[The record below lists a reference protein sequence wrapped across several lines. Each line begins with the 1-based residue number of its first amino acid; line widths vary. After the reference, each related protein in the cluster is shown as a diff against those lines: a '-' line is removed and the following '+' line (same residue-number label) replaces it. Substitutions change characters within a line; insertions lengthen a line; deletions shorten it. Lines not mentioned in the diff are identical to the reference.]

1 MKIEKICEYLNNI
14 GILQIENMNEFLKI
28 YFQVSHKRY
37 NKQSDKLV
45 LALFSY
51 ISLALKNKNNIYQIC
66 KNIVNNYSLN
76 QTLYRYRAINSLNNI
91 FRTKLYSKY
100 ILFFIKLYYYLY
112 QQKIKNQIIPHKKYT
127 KNNSKDNDKKYINI
141 NSSLISKNKNI
152 LIPRMERKIPKKI
165 KKIKN
170 ISNNLLDNEQECTFT
185 PKINHINRSISKKEK
200 NNYKTI
206 NSENEYLSS
215 NNNFMGK
222 SNENKFNKIIS
233 FKNSAKY
240 GFNNKINNE
249 IEKMISN
256 ISKYRNNPNNS
267 KYLPQ
272 KTIYRKQFFNL
283 NQSDSYK
290 ELNINKN
297 DNNKENSV
305 YFDKEYNF
313 YQNEKEHIEKVK
325 EKILQLKMEKMN
337 KMSKEC
343 TFSPEINKNSKYIQL
358 NKLTYN
364 RNNNDT
370 SDEFNISNLNY
381 FTYTNGP
388 HNHNYFKSNYDLRN
402 KNSISTNK
410 NKKINE
416 ESVDDFY
423 NIYPKRSNNE
433 KQRYH
438 TYSGIKNNKRTR
450 GDYSIYQKRKEELP
464 KLFIEQ
470 HPFMPNIKYNKNY
483 TVNTTFSERQN
494 QFIINKKK
502 LNILKEIEETK
513 MMEEMQKRNHSYKIK
528 TEEVIKRLYDKE
540 AIKIKDKLKKE
551 KEEKSKIKKIIDWKK
566 KNKKNKEKYLNDL
579 KNKIVHRNHQID
591 KSNSINNN
599 SHVDYYRN
607 DKNGNQNFINNN
619 NDEINNNG
627 ELLKYKFNN
636 EDLIEFRNI
645 NNQNDESK
653 NSYIE

>member
-1 MKIEKICEYLNNI
+1 
-14 GILQIENMNEFLKI
+14 
-28 YFQVSHKRY
+28 
-37 NKQSDKLV
+37 
-45 LALFSY
+45 
-51 ISLALKNKNNIYQIC
+51 
-66 KNIVNNYSLN
+66 
-76 QTLYRYRAINSLNNI
+76 
-91 FRTKLYSKY
+91 
-100 ILFFIKLYYYLY
+100 
-112 QQKIKNQIIPHKKYT
+112 
-127 KNNSKDNDKKYINI
+127 
-141 NSSLISKNKNI
+141 
-152 LIPRMERKIPKKI
+152 
-165 KKIKN
+165 
-170 ISNNLLDNEQECTFT
+170 
-185 PKINHINRSISKKEK
+185 
-200 NNYKTI
+200 
-206 NSENEYLSS
+206 
-215 NNNFMGK
+215 
-222 SNENKFNKIIS
+222 
-233 FKNSAKY
+233 
-240 GFNNKINNE
+240 
-249 IEKMISN
+249 MISN
-256 ISKYRNNPNNS
+256 ISKYSNNPNNS

-483 TVNTTFSERQN
+483 PVNTTFSERQN

-607 DKNGNQNFINNN
+607 DKNGNQNFIHYN

-653 NSYIE
+653 NNYIE

>member
-14 GILQIENMNEFLKI
+14 GILQIENINEFLKI
-28 YFQVSHKRY
+28 YFQVSHKKY
-37 NKQSDKLV
+37 NKQSNKLV

-51 ISLALKNKNNIYQIC
+51 VSLALKNKNNVYQIC
-66 KNIVNNYSLN
+66 KNIINNYSLN
-76 QTLYRYRAINSLNNI
+76 QTLYRYRALNSLNNI
-91 FRTKLYSKY
+91 FRAKLYSKY

-112 QQKIKNQIIPHKKYT
+112 QQKIKNLIIPHKKYT
-127 KNNSKDNDKKYINI
+127 KNNSKDNDKKYITI
-141 NSSLISKNKNI
+141 NSSLLNKKKNI
-152 LIPRMERKIPKKI
+152 LIPRMERKIPRKMKKI
-165 KKIKN
+165 NN
-170 ISNNLLDNEQECTFT
+170 ITNNLLDNEQECTFT
-185 PKINHINRSISKKEK
+185 PKINYDNSSISKKEK

-206 NSENEYLSS
+206 DSENEYLSS

-222 SNENKFNKIIS
+222 SNENTFNKIIS
-233 FKNSAKY
+233 FKNSVNY

-249 IEKMISN
+249 IEKLISN
-256 ISKYRNNPNNS
+256 ISKYSYHPNNS

-290 ELNINKN
+290 ELNIN
-297 DNNKENSV
+297 NNTINNIKENSL

-325 EKILQLKMEKMN
+325 EKIFQLKTQKMN

-343 TFSPEINKNSKYIQL
+343 TFSPEINKNSRYINL

-364 RNNNDT
+364 KNNNDI

-381 FTYTNGP
+381 LTNINRKY
-388 HNHNYFKSNYDLRN
+388 NHNYFSSNQDLKN
-402 KNSISTNK
+402 KNSISK

-416 ESVDDFY
+416 ESGDDFY
-423 NIYPKRSNNE
+423 NIYPNRSNNE
-433 KQRYH
+433 KQRYR
-438 TYSGIKNNKRTR
+438 TYSGNKNNKISRA
-450 GDYSIYQKRKEELP
+450 DYSIYQKRKEELP

-483 TVNTTFSERQN
+483 PVNTTFSERQN

-502 LNILKEIEETK
+502 LKLLKEVEEAK
-513 MMEEMQKRNHSYKIK
+513 MMEELQKRNHSYKIK

-540 AIKIKDKLKKE
+540 AIKIKDKLEKE
-551 KEEKSKIKKIIDWKK
+551 KEEKSRKKKVIDWNKRKK
-566 KNKKNKEKYLNDL
+566 KYKEKYLNDF
-579 KNKIVHRNHQID
+579 KKKIIHRNQQNKKNDNI
-591 KSNSINNN
+591 NINNN

-619 NDEINNNG
+619 KDEINYNG
-627 ELLKYKFNN
+627 ELLKYKFNS

-645 NNQNDESK
+645 NNPNYEK
-653 NSYIE
+653 NN